1 MMGELGNSLINT
13 RAVLICS
20 FPHSNFSP
28 IIVPIQSSLTV
39 TLPLDG
45 GGRYDDLNPFPGNQ
59 PTIVKFEDKV
69 EVMASLVRPKKIT
82 ILASDGQKYVMMCKP
97 DVSLHL
103 QSLLYGL

>member
-1 MMGELGNSLINT
+1 MP
-13 RAVLICS
+13 V
-20 FPHSNFSP
+20 
-28 IIVPIQSSLTV
+28 QSSLTV

-45 GGRYDDLNPFPGNQ
+45 GGRYDNLNPFPGNQ

-97 DVSLHL
+97 DVSSTPTIPHFVVVGV
-103 QSLLYGL
+103 SSYHPEFFSG